1 MLKNKKSSKKNFNF
15 FSFFTGYNIFI
26 FILFLISSSFVISI
40 IDRHLR
46 FGIKM
51 DYNFSNTPPD
61 LIIDP
66 IKEYENSAFKDIR
79 VEVLNGC
86 GIKGIAAKTSEFLR
100 SKHRIDVIRSD
111 NADRYDY
118 SKTIIIGRNEDLKKI
133 LSISNA
139 FDISINNVNHIQ
151 HIPDET
157 LGVDVTII
165 LGKDINSFTH
175 ISEYISQSK

>member
-66 IKEYENSAFKDIR
+66 FPISQFPIIQFDSI
-79 VEVLNGC
+79 L
-86 GIKGIAAKTSEFLR
+86 TFLR
-100 SKHRIDVIRSD
+100 NSGLTRI
-111 NADRYDY
+111 
-118 SKTIIIGRNEDLKKI
+118 LKVY
-133 LSISNA
+133 LS
-139 FDISINNVNHIQ
+139 
-151 HIPDET
+151 
-157 LGVDVTII
+157 
-165 LGKDINSFTH
+165 
-175 ISEYISQSK
+175 